1 MLAVGLIVLPLTSLV
16 SAAGEEIGWR
26 GFLVP
31 RMHALLGF
39 TGTSLLV
46 GLIWAAWHYPINA
59 AVFPLH
65 RPGVPLWY
73 ANTCFTLLVI
83 GAAFMHTWLRLR
95 SRSVW
100 PSTLLHASG
109 NAFQGVL
116 QAATRETEVT
126 SYLTTEY
133 GAAFAAAGCLLIVV
147 FWIRRG
153 EVEPRAAPGS
163 SRSRLK
169 ERFNVDLKDRVALV
183 TGVGRRV
190 GIGAAIARELARG
203 GAKVFVS
210 FLRRY
215 DEAQSWGGDA
225 AMPEALLQELRSHVE
240 ADGCELDFADPTA
253 PAALFAAALRRF
265 GRVDILV
272 NNAAHW
278 EAGGG
283 IERVD
288 ASQLDCHFAVN
299 ARAAVLLC
307 AEFARHKVD
316 GSPGRIPSTSRRDR
330 ASARCQV
337 SSPTPSPKPHSTC

>member
-1 MLAVGLIVLPLTSLV
+1 MLSPSRTRKDVWVFLALLAIFSSVFYALVFLRTDAGAQWSVYAAAFMWCPGLAAIVTCFVRDRTLRGLGWGWGRTRFYPIAYGLALAVCLLPYAIVWIAFGAFDGRQLAGTFAKAGLPAAWAGPAGVLAIGLIVLPLTSLV

-65 RPGVPLWY
+65 RPDVPLWY
-73 ANTCFTLLVI
+73 ANACFTLLVI

-133 GAAFAAAGCLLIVV
+133 GAAFAVMGCLLVVV
-147 FWIRRG
+147 FWSRRG
-153 EVEPRAAPGS
+153 EVG
-163 SRSRLK
+163 
-169 ERFNVDLKDRVALV
+169 
-183 TGVGRRV
+183 
-190 GIGAAIARELARG
+190 
-203 GAKVFVS
+203 
-210 FLRRY
+210 
-215 DEAQSWGGDA
+215 
-225 AMPEALLQELRSHVE
+225 
-240 ADGCELDFADPTA
+240 
-253 PAALFAAALRRF
+253 
-265 GRVDILV
+265 
-272 NNAAHW
+272 
-278 EAGGG
+278 
-283 IERVD
+283 
-288 ASQLDCHFAVN
+288 
-299 ARAAVLLC
+299 
-307 AEFARHKVD
+307 
-316 GSPGRIPSTSRRDR
+316 
-330 ASARCQV
+330 
-337 SSPTPSPKPHSTC
+337 

>member
-1 MLAVGLIVLPLTSLV
+1 MLSQSRTRQDIWVFLALLALFSSVFYALVLLRSDAGAQWSVYAAAFMWCPGLAAIVTCLVRDGTLRGLGWGWGRTRFYPIAYGLALAACLLPYVVVWVAFDAFDGRQLAGTLAKAGVPPALAGPVGVLAVGLIVLPLTSLV

-65 RPGVPLWY
+65 RPSVPLWY
-73 ANTCFTLLVI
+73 ANACFTLLVI

-133 GAAFAAAGCLLIVV
+133 GATFAAMGCLLVVV
-147 FWIRRG
+147 FWRRGG
-153 EVEPRAAPGS
+153 EVEPAVV
-163 SRSRLK
+163 L
-169 ERFNVDLKDRVALV
+169 
-183 TGVGRRV
+183 
-190 GIGAAIARELARG
+190 
-203 GAKVFVS
+203 
-210 FLRRY
+210 
-215 DEAQSWGGDA
+215 
-225 AMPEALLQELRSHVE
+225 
-240 ADGCELDFADPTA
+240 
-253 PAALFAAALRRF
+253 
-265 GRVDILV
+265 
-272 NNAAHW
+272 AAHR
-278 EAGGG
+278 AG
-283 IERVD
+283 
-288 ASQLDCHFAVN
+288 
-299 ARAAVLLC
+299 
-307 AEFARHKVD
+307 
-316 GSPGRIPSTSRRDR
+316 
-330 ASARCQV
+330 
-337 SSPTPSPKPHSTC
+337 